1 MEKLLLSL
9 VLFIVAA
16 TSVNAQDLNPYHH
29 IIKRFVRKNFK
40 SITEHRYDE
49 VLKGVS
55 NKELE
60 HTFAGDNCLG
70 GTRHDKES
78 LKRWFE
84 RVGIVLPDLKF
95 EVTDIQVKGNPAK
108 TLVIARWTATCQ
120 LLNGDPYINKGV
132 HFITLKWGKAV
143 KFDVYEDTFAVTVG
157 LEKQAKSGIAEAS
170 APQIVS

>member
-1 MEKLLLSL
+1 MEKLFLLL
-9 VLFIVAA
+9 VLFIVAE
-16 TSVNAQDLNPYHH
+16 TSVNAQIDLNPYHH
-29 IIKRFVRKNFK
+29 IIKGIVRENFK

-49 VLKGVS
+49 VLEGVS

-95 EVTDIQVKGNPAK
+95 
-108 TLVIARWTATCQ
+108 
-120 LLNGDPYINKGV
+120 
-132 HFITLKWGKAV
+132 
-143 KFDVYEDTFAVTVG
+143 
-157 LEKQAKSGIAEAS
+157 
-170 APQIVS
+170 